1 MTSRRSFLGIPV
13 EGDITEGA
21 TRVDQKPIEE
31 LRPIMQAVLD
41 DPTIIEF
48 GWRQYTPYFNDGD
61 PCEFSAYG
69 LWVRTDADEGDDID
83 EYDLEVDSHR
93 TLGKVPWV
101 YSEEARKY
109 ERGTYEGPDEA
120 RYDRCQALDGAIQGG
135 AFEHVLL
142 EAFGDHASIT
152 VRREGIEVDFYAHD

>member
-13 EGDITEGA
+13 EGDITAGA
-21 TRVDQKPIEE
+21 TRVEQKPIEE

-41 DPTIIEF
+41 DPTIVEF

-69 LWVRTDADEGDDID
+69 LWVRTDADQDVEDLWA
-83 EYDLEVDSHR
+83 LEVGSPHPS
-93 TLGKVPWV
+93 LGRRPYQWETRE
-101 YSEEARKY
+101 YLP
-109 ERGTYEGPDEA
+109 YEGPDEA
-120 RYDRCQALDGAIQGG
+120 RYDRVRDLSSAIQGG

-142 EAFGDHASIT
+142 DAFGDHASIT
-152 VRREGIEVDFYAHD
+152 VRRDGIEVDFFEHD